1 MTDKETAA
9 ELLMH
14 LGLHQAV
21 ASEIALHFGDAAA
34 ATHISMAQAYAREL
48 LELGVDP
55 RLLEY
60 TEVIH

>member
-21 ASEIALHFGDAAA
+21 ASEIALHFGDDCA
-34 ATHISMAQAYAREL
+34 ATHARLARSYSEKL
-48 LELGVDP
+48 LELGVDE
-55 RLLEY
+55 RLLEHLD
-60 TEVIH
+60 VFH

>member
-1 MTDKETAA
+1 MTEDEVKAGLMMHMARQQAA
-9 ELLMH
+9 
-14 LGLHQAV
+14 